1 MDTARLVMDLLD
13 AWNAH
18 DVERAA
24 SFYAPD
30 YVGEDVGQAAAQ
42 RGAHERVHV
51 LAAFTRAFP
60 DLRFTGETIVEGRR
74 AALLWTMRGTHRGP
88 IMNIPPTGRQIEVR
102 GVSLL
107 TIEDGKITRGLN
119 VWDTA
124 GLLRALKLL
133 PEL

>member
-1 MDTARLVMDLLD
+1 MDTARLVKDLLD

-30 YVGEDVGQAAAQ
+30 YVGEDVGQAAPQ
-42 RGAHERVHV
+42 RGAHQRVHV

-60 DLRFTGETIVEGRR
+60 D
-74 AALLWTMRGTHRGP
+74 
-88 IMNIPPTGRQIEVR
+88 IPPTGREIEVR

-107 TIEDGKITRGLN
+107 TVEDGKITHGLN

-124 GLLRALKLL
+124 GLLRALRLL